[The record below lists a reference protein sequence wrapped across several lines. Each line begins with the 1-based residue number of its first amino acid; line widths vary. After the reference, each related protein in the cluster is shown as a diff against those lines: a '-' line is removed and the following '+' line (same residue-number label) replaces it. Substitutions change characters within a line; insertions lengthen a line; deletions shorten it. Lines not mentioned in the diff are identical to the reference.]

1 MRILLPAVSV
11 DSPMVVYSFIDLVIF
26 DYELIFNYV
35 SFPGD
40 VKTFP
45 WSACTFLLLTDKV
58 SNILA

>member
-1 MRILLPAVSV
+1 MLILLPAISV

-35 SFPGD
+35 PFPGD

-45 WSACTFLLLTDKV
+45 WSECTFLLLREV

>member
-1 MRILLPAVSV
+1 MLILLPAISV

-45 WSACTFLLLTDKV
+45 WNECTFLLLREV